1 MFYDGMLTS
10 YNCNSYRP
18 VNFVLNDEKAQDEYV
33 RKRQI
38 NPLDQSLQLAR
49 APKHDR
55 TSP

>member
-1 MFYDGMLTS
+1 MLTS
-10 YNCNSYRP
+10 YNCYSYRP